1 MATTSPT
8 GGSAAVQGELWGAR
22 ADDWE
27 ALVEAAG
34 LAPLRAVE
42 AVLGPF
48 RTGGGGVR
56 LENTFR
62 SLLARA

>member
-34 LAPLRAVE
+34 LAPLRAAE

-48 RTGGGGVR
+48 RTGGGVR

>member
-8 GGSAAVQGELWGAR
+8 RGIRSRPGELWGAR

-34 LAPLRAVE
+34 LAPLRVAE
-42 AVLGPF
+42 AALGPF
-48 RTGGGGVR
+48 RTGGGVR

-62 SLLARA
+62 YLLARA